1 MLLVVTR
8 NGQGN
13 GLGVAVDLGDVV
25 GRAVGIGAGAVGTE
39 NGVVVAVAVGLNIL
53 GGKLLVA
60 AVRAARRILTIDVH
74 LQQDRQIQADLQR
87 AADPELRRGVP

>member
-1 MLLVVTR
+1 MFLVLTR

-13 GLGVAVDLGDVV
+13 GLGVAVDLGDV
-25 GRAVGIGAGAVGTE
+25 GRAVGVRAGAVGTE
-39 NGVVVAVAVGLNIL
+39 NVVVVVAVAVGLNIL

-74 LQQDRQIQADLQR
+74 LQQNR
-87 AADPELRRGVP
+87 

>member
-1 MLLVVTR
+1 MLLAR

-13 GLGVAVDLGDVV
+13 GLGVAVDLGGCLV
-25 GRAVGIGAGAVGTE
+25 GTGAVGTE
-39 NGVVVAVAVGLNIL
+39 NAVVVAVAVGLNIL

-87 AADPELRRGVP
+87 AADPKLRRGVP

>member
-1 MLLVVTR
+1 MLLVMTR
-8 NGQGN
+8 NGHGN

-25 GRAVGIGAGAVGTE
+25 GSAVRVGAGAVGTE
-39 NGVVVAVAVGLNIL
+39 NVVVVVAVAVSLNIL

-74 LQQDRQIQADLQR
+74 LQQDR
-87 AADPELRRGVP
+87 